1 MAHQLKLVE
10 VHLSTVTSGKG
21 MIIGQERNR
30 NYADTIMDDF
40 RYYEKELTPAEV
52 SNLYNDG
59 SING

>member
-1 MAHQLKLVE
+1 
-10 VHLSTVTSGKG
+10 LSTVTSGKG